1 MAALLEARGV
11 NAKAVTAE
19 MRGAGMESILES
31 FRLGNITVLCCTGV
45 LSRGFHVDDIRFVFH
60 ATLPLDLTEYIQQ
73 TGRAGRDGK
82 PAQCVLFYRSH
93 DFAIARKIKILSST
107 DEVVKKSF
115 EQDVIDLASYAMSS
129 KCRYS
134 LLAAISTIE
143 QCKPSEQRCRKDA
156 QCDNCKTKGFPTF
169 ELPLMHI
176 FDSINKRFAWSFSPR
191 GKRGNIRRQDSLS
204 GDLLQYLLR
213 TQILKVEAN
222 QIERGINFD
231 HAYDQLK
238 SGLTRFVVKYDKL
251 MDSPSTPNIDAAQER
266 FRSLVLEVDDVIP
279 CRPLSSADDVPC
291 TVTDPLDS
299 LRVPFLVRFESE
311 R

>member
-93 DFAIARKIKILSST
+93 DFTIARKIKILSST

-134 LLAAISTIE
+134 LLAAICTIE

-156 QCDNCKTKGFPTF
+156 QCDNCKTKGFQTF
-169 ELPLMHI
+169 ELPLIHI
-176 FDSINKRFAWSFSPR
+176 FDTICNNAAYSIYMAE
-191 GKRGNIRRQDSLS
+191 DSLS
-204 GDLLQYLLR
+204 GDLLHLLLK
-213 TQILKVEAN
+213 TQVLKVEAN
-222 QIERGINFD
+222 QIERGVNFD
-231 HAYDQLK
+231 YAYDQLK
-238 SGLTRFVVKYDKL
+238 SGVTRFVAKYDKL
-251 MDSPSTPNIDAAQER
+251 MDSSSTSNIDAAQER
-266 FRSLVLEVDDVIP
+266 FRSLVLEADDVIP
-279 CRPLSSADDVPC
+279 LQPLSSADDVAC
-291 TVTDPLDS
+291 TVSDPLDS
-299 LRVPFLVRFESE
+299 LRIPFLVRFEAE

>member
-1 MAALLEARGV
+1 MAAFLEARGV
-11 NAKAVTAE
+11 NAKAITTE
-19 MRGAGMESILES
+19 ERGARMDTILES
-31 FRLGNITVLCCTGV
+31 FRKGNVSVLCCTGV

-82 PAQCVLFYRSH
+82 AAHCVLFYRAQ
-93 DFAIARKIKILSST
+93 DFTVARHIKLQSST
-107 DEVVKKSF
+107 DEAGKKAF

-143 QCKPSEQRCRKDA
+143 QCKPSEQRCPQGA
-156 QCDNCKTKGFPTF
+156 QCDNCKAKGFPTI

-176 FDSINKRFAWSFSPR
+176 FDSINDHFAWSFCRR
-191 GKRGNIRRQDSLS
+191 GMRNNFRRQNSLS
-204 GDLLQYLLR
+204 GDLLQLLLR
-213 TQILKVEAN
+213 TQVLKVEAK
-222 QIERGINFD
+222 QIERGVNFH
-231 HAYDQLK
+231 HAYEQLK
-238 SGLTRFVVKYDKL
+238 SGSTKFVVRYDKL
-251 MDSPSTPNIDAAQER
+251 MESPSVSNVDSEKKQ

-279 CRPLSSADDVPC
+279 LRPLTSADEAA
-291 TVTDPLDS
+291 TIEDPLDS
-299 LRVPFLVRFESE
+299 LRIPFLVRFEAE